1 MRCDRLL
8 SQRRFSGSVRDP
20 RPRLRRPGLPTATG
34 LGLGGAQARL
44 ARGPGR
50 SCPHP
55 LRYRLRATDKTKSGG
70 GTEKGCRSGISQLRH
85 KSSSPGPTEIPNP
98 TPASAY
104 PDGLN
109 RSSCVYLATTTL
121 PFCSDGRRRQMPAP
135 TRAGL
140 YRRIPRRRA
149 NRPDARPPESLAE
162 TARPA
167 STGSQRRSLCS
178 RATLG
183 GQLALCH
190 DLDRQ
195 CQPGRAIAFGQIRV
209 LHGRRLRRCMSA
221 ALHR

>member
-1 MRCDRLL
+1 MIP
-8 SQRRFSGSVRDP
+8 VRAFAD
-20 RPRLRRPGLPTATG
+20 PGLPTATG

-55 LRYRLRATDKTKSGG
+55 LRYRLRATDKTKSRRWNRKRLPLWHQS
-70 GTEKGCRSGISQLRH
+70 TPPQIKQPRTNRNPQPNTFLRVPRRAQPQFVRLLGDNH
-85 KSSSPGPTEIPNP
+85 T
-98 TPASAY
+98 
-104 PDGLN
+104 
-109 RSSCVYLATTTL
+109 
-121 PFCSDGRRRQMPAP
+121 PFCSDGRRRRMPRP
-135 TRAGL
+135 HEQDSTAGF
-140 YRRIPRRRA
+140 PERRA

-195 CQPGRAIAFGQIRV
+195 SQPGRAIAFGQIRV